1 MFPMMRNP
9 RQSLFDALNV
19 QRKDGLKISVDE
31 FDNYL
36 PYDILVKVDNET
48 VATLNKG
55 DDYTVTTGVFA
66 IVPSSTTDDYIALW
80 KLLDKDG
87 LTVDSGALDGSSIE
101 TTEAC
106 AELVFYTSEYRSGEY
121 PALNHFDIADIG
133 IEGGIFTTLARQ
145 HPDVDFLQD
154 ETMDFDFLT
163 AHSGQKAV
171 SNAVRAYLI
180 KYGIDVPN
188 HQIRVLS
195 QKGIDALARVIWS
208 KFGDAWSKI
217 YAALET
223 EYKPLENYSMD
234 EKTEP
239 NLTDEFGVSDDYEKK
254 LHRDVA
260 SKTTTTDQGSDTKT
274 SVWGFNTTSTDG
286 VPEGNIHTGGSVVTE
301 ADKLYNNSDDI
312 ETQKGKRIEKHTG
325 DTKVHRSGNI
335 GVTTSQQMLQSEID
349 LRIKNHMEDILFN
362 DVDQILTT
370 AGYAPILSEQIFII

>member
-1 MFPMMRNP
+1 MIPMMRNQ

-19 QRKDGLKISVDE
+19 PVKDDLIISVDE
-31 FDNYL
+31 FDDYL
-36 PYDILVKVDNET
+36 PYTIDVYASGSR
-48 VATLNKG
+48 VASLGKG
-55 DDYTVTTGVFA
+55 DSYTLTTGSFS
-66 IVPSSTTDDYIALW
+66 IRPSSSTDDYRAYW
-80 KLLDKDG
+80 QAFDKDDN
-87 LTVDSGALDGSSIE
+87 LVTSGSLDGNTVTITDQITKIVFTS
-101 TTEAC
+101 TTYG
-106 AELVFYTSEYRSGEY
+106 LY
-121 PALNHFDIADIG
+121 PFITIFSVSDVG
-133 IEGGIFTTLARQ
+133 FSGGIFRVLARQ

-171 SNAVRAYLI
+171 SNSVLAYLV
-180 KYGIDVPN
+180 KYGIDVPDRP
-188 HQIRVLS
+188 IRVLS

-254 LHRDVA
+254 LHRDVN

-349 LRIKNHMEDILFN
+349 LRIKNHMEDIIFN

-370 AGYAPILSEQIFII
+370 AGFAPILSEQIYII